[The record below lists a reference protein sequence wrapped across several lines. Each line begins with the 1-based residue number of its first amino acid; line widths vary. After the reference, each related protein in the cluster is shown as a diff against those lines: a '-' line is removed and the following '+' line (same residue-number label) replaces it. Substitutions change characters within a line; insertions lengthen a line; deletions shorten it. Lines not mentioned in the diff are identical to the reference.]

1 MKLLIVDDERPARE
15 RLKDLVQE
23 IRPDWELL
31 EAGNGVEAL
40 QQAERQQPD
49 IVLLDIRMPVMDG
62 LEAAHHLALLNPP
75 PAVLFTTAY
84 DQHALKA
91 FDANAV
97 DYLLKPIRG
106 ERLKTALE
114 RAQVLRRAELAAL
127 TESGSLSTTRSHL
140 SAMKS
145 GKLQLIPV
153 REIRYLYADQKYVS
167 VYWPDQEALIDESL
181 KAIEEEFGD
190 RFLRVHRNALVSVAH
205 LEGLEKDE
213 DGNYQVVLRD
223 TPKKPAVSRR
233 HLREVRK
240 TLKELAR
247 PKK

>member
-15 RLKDLVQE
+15 RLKDLVHE
-23 IRPDWELL
+23 IQPDWELL
-31 EAGNGVEAL
+31 EASNGVEAL
-40 QQAERQQPD
+40 RLAEELHPD

-62 LEAAHHLALLNPP
+62 LEAAHHLTLLSPP

-97 DYLLKPIRG
+97 DYLLKPIRS

-114 RAQVLRRAELAAL
+114 RAQVLRRAELSAL
-127 TESGSLSTTRSHL
+127 TETGGLGTTRSHL
-140 SAMKS
+140 SAMQQ

-181 KAIEEEFGD
+181 KAIEEEFGE
-190 RFLRVHRNALVSVAH
+190 RFLRIHRNALVSVAH
-205 LEGLEKDE
+205 LEGMEKDE
-213 DGNYQVVLRD
+213 DGNYRVVLRD
-223 TPKKPAVSRR
+223 TPKKLAVSRR
-233 HLREVRK
+233 HTRQARK
-240 TLKELAR
+240 VLKELAR